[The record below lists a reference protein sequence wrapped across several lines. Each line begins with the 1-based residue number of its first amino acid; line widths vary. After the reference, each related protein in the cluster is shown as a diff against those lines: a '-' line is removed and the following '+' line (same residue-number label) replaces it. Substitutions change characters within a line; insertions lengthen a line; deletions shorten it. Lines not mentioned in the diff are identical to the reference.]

1 MAVKAIPL
9 NDLKS
14 KLMQQFEI
22 EVKSLQKLS
31 SPYIV
36 RLFDVLK
43 TARNVYMFMEYCSG
57 GDLEQ
62 VLKAIKVIPE
72 RVARRLLRQ
81 LLEAFLHLQEKN
93 IIHRDLKL
101 ANILTT
107 DKDLERA
114 DVKLADF
121 GFARILAENS
131 LAQTMLGTPLFMAP
145 EIFNGQQYNFKA
157 DIWSLGVLCY
167 EMLVG
172 RPAFQVATIAELKLA
187 QRNGAQFPANCALSS
202 AGINAVS
209 QMLRYAP
216 EDRPSLADLCR
227 HPFFQDCPPPESPPG
242 ESPVVPD
249 FEVIDAEEA
258 ELRRQYE
265 DIEDVD
271 EEAPIAATALEAD
284 LTSGLTG
291 ALLEL
296 DNKLY
301 QSQDYE
307 RMAEMYNQQGD
318 YSLAYAVY
326 SEYGRVLAGIEAEVR
341 SLSLKWSISQS
352 AISPFQ
358 QKVALARE
366 RVSTQ
371 LPQIRALVA
380 NTSCTQS
387 LILVDSADI
396 QVDEAVLVAEA
407 RRLLE
412 QARTE
417 TAQQRCLAYIRD
429 GLTLV
434 ALTEGGDTATVLLQ
448 ELNTAQKEALQR
460 YR

>member
-43 TARNVYMFMEYCSG
+43 TARNVYMFMEYCPG

-62 VLKAIKVIPE
+62 VLKVIKVIPE

-107 DKDLERA
+107 DKDVEIA

-157 DIWSLGVLCY
+157 DIWSLGVLCF

-172 RPAFQVATIAELKLA
+172 RPVFQVATITELKLA
-187 QRNGAQFPANCALSS
+187 QKGGAKFPTNCSLTPA
-202 AGINAVS
+202 AIDAVT
-209 QMLRYAP
+209 QMLRYEP
-216 EDRPSLADLCR
+216 DGRPSLSDLRC
-227 HPFFQDCPPPESPPG
+227 HPFFQDSPIPPESPLVP
-242 ESPVVPD
+242 PPVPD
-249 FEVIDAEEA
+249 FEVIDEEEA

-265 DIEDVD
+265 EIEDAD

-284 LTSGLTG
+284 LSSGLTG

-307 RMAEMYNQQGD
+307 RMGEMYTQQGE
-318 YSLAYAVY
+318 YSLAYAVF
-326 SEYGRVLAGIEAEVR
+326 SEYWRVLGLLGDEVR
-341 SLSLKWSISQS
+341 TLASKWPAAQP
-352 AISPFQ
+352 AISSFEL
-358 QKVALARE
+358 KIATSKE
-366 RVSTQ
+366 RISTQ

-380 NTSCTQS
+380 NTSCAQS
-387 LILVDSADI
+387 LILIDSAAL
-396 QVDEAVLVAEA
+396 QVDEAVLTTEA

-412 QARTE
+412 QARGEST
-417 TAQQRCLAYIRD
+417 QQRCLALIRD

-434 ALTEGGDTATVLLQ
+434 TLTEGGEVAARLLK
-448 ELNTAQKEALQR
+448 ELNEAQASALQR